1 MKNKRIPIAIRGTLQ
16 MNENSPLKIKINDF
30 ISEIMAMGGVL
41 ACAIVSTEGQIIGK
55 SDSNLAPSPFL
66 GITGA
71 TMYASAEATCSTFH
85 ISAPDYII
93 METKNKDG
101 IIFVKSAGRK
111 NLIVIIINKTD
122 NISKIKESVT
132 AISEKLAE
140 EI

>member
-1 MKNKRIPIAIRGTLQ
+1 
-16 MNENSPLKIKINDF
+16 MNENGPLKIKINGF
-30 ISEIMAMGGVL
+30 IAEVMAQDGVL

-55 SDSNLAPSPFL
+55 SDNNQAPSSFL

-101 IIFVKSAGRK
+101 LIFVQSVGRK
-111 NLIVIIINKTD
+111 NLIVIIINKPD
-122 NISKIKESVT
+122 NLSKVRENLAV
-132 AISEKLAE
+132 ISENLAE
-140 EI
+140 EM